1 MPTGSKLVG
10 AVLFCAI
17 GYYAALQVIPTFP
30 EGTSMTYFPLV
41 IALIGLANGW
51 MVIGTRAGAG
61 LNAAIANGLRT
72 SLQIVF
78 FGLLLFSLRR
88 MFIRAAD
95 LAYTNSGLGHAISDA
110 LTFFM
115 EFFIQSLT
123 IEIWG
128 VLFVGGIVGGLLTE
142 WAAKTWR

>member
-30 EGTSMTYFPLV
+30 EGTPMTYFPLV
-41 IALIGLANGW
+41 IALIGLVNGW
-51 MVIGTRAGAG
+51 FVIGARAGDG
-61 LNAAIANGLRT
+61 INGAIANGLRT
-72 SLQIVF
+72 SLQILF
-78 FGLLLFSLRR
+78 FGLLLFALRR
-88 MFIRAAD
+88 MFIRASD
-95 LAYTNSGLGHAISDA
+95 LAYTNSGFGHAIADA

-115 EFFIQSLT
+115 EFFLQSLT
-123 IEIWG
+123 VEIWG

-142 WAAKTWR
+142 WAARSWR